1 VLTALPTS
9 WPSLRRADA
18 DDGLVPQALA
28 DAAQANADQAQ
39 QQAVKWGEGGLDRT
53 LLHTLA
59 GGLDGGLGGALGALA
74 SSEATPRINSLLLNS
89 DKPSGLAFLLGGIT
103 AAGIGYAAGGVA
115 GAGAATN
122 QIYNND
128 FVDVKTGKIIP
139 ARCKAGDTLNG
150 LPCAEGIVSALEFVP
165 LKSKDGIQTI
175 QTTSQDISVLSVPP
189 IDIANT
195 WQVDANG
202 ESTAPV
208 ISNGNLV
215 SLPTTDNYAVKP
227 IKGPYTDTYNP
238 NATQETPVTVIDG
251 TAQGVP
257 YSLLPTASG
266 LANNYPTASDS
277 SGFNALVY
285 SPEGQE
291 AWGSALDKL
300 SSLLETSTLI
310 ALTPLAVSGKS
321 LSDAIL
327 NCFDQ
332 STGACATNVGIA
344 AAATGLGI
352 IGAAGQT
359 DMLAASTSADAAEAS
374 SASNAAADGAAGTGV
389 QNAVSSGT
397 TASGIAQLEVQS
409 AASVNEAMLAEGNQP
424 AWLANTNV
432 VKQVVP
438 AGTQYQMVVSAEQ
451 ADALNNGG
459 SWFGAWA
466 TPDAVTSQAYARDN
480 LSILPEFKS
489 DVSFVVTVETT
500 APQTVNKGFAGPL
513 DGTTG
518 GGAQV
523 EFVGTKNLKVV
534 GQAQPLSKE

>member
-1 VLTALPTS
+1 MIPDVDFASS
-9 WPSLRRADA
+9 WP
-18 DDGLVPQALA
+18 
-28 DAAQANADQAQ
+28 
-39 QQAVKWGEGGLDRT
+39 T
-53 LLHTLA
+53 
-59 GGLDGGLGGALGALA
+59 
-74 SSEATPRINSLLLNS
+74 
-89 DKPSGLAFLLGGIT
+89 
-103 AAGIGYAAGGVA
+103 
-115 GAGAATN
+115 
-122 QIYNND
+122 
-128 FVDVKTGKIIP
+128 
-139 ARCKAGDTLNG
+139 
-150 LPCAEGIVSALEFVP
+150 
-165 LKSKDGIQTI
+165 
-175 QTTSQDISVLSVPP
+175 
-189 IDIANT
+189 
-195 WQVDANG
+195 DANG
-202 ESTAPV
+202 NSLGPITSLEGTSITAPQNGSGKYYWFADVQQYASGDNRYSDQWVPANIIDGASSGVKGSVPSSKADYVANSGTQSMGNSTADAFFH
-208 ISNGNLV
+208 S
-215 SLPTTDNYAVKP
+215 TD
-227 IKGPYTDTYNP
+227 
-238 NATQETPVTVIDG
+238 
-251 TAQGVP
+251 AQ
-257 YSLLPTASG
+257 
-266 LANNYPTASDS
+266 
-277 SGFNALVY
+277 
-285 SPEGQE
+285 Q

-300 SSLLETSTLI
+300 GSLVETSTLT
-310 ALTPLAVSGKS
+310 ALAPLAVSGKS
-321 LSDAIL
+321 LVDSII
-327 NCFDQ
+327 NCADQ
-332 STGACATNVGIA
+332 SVGTCAANVSVNA
-344 AAATGLGI
+344 AFTL
-352 IGAAGQT
+352 IGGFST
-359 DMLAASTSADAAEAS
+359 ASQAKMFDVYSSVETAETSTV
-374 SASNAAADGAAGTGV
+374 SNAAADGAAGTGV